1 VPFASGA
8 PKSFAAASCGSA
20 AGDSNSPWGRACS
33 TATAAAALLH
43 RGKTSSAAGHHAECW
58 VGRWL
63 LRKGVPLAGGVV
75 SGGTR
80 RLPKRAARGAAVFG
94 QTAASAVWCA

>member
-1 VPFASGA
+1 VPFSSGA

-43 RGKTSSAAGHHAECW
+43 RGRRSSAIALPGDCRN
-58 VGRWL
+58 GR
-63 LRKGVPLAGGVV
+63 LAGLAVAQ
-75 SGGTR
+75 
-80 RLPKRAARGAAVFG
+80 LRAPGFRAKEEGSVGERDQAAP
-94 QTAASAVWCA
+94 